1 MSAQLKL
8 KPNEQA
14 ALDVM
19 LANRRTDVFE
29 IERAKAREGL
39 VDEFQEAVYFFVD
52 DILKNY
58 QAGDDTENGRI
69 LGNALANFAMRIH
82 SARMAQELRE
92 EFLPSWRNEP

>member
-1 MSAQLKL
+1 MNAQVKL

-14 ALDVM
+14 ALDVT
-19 LANRRTDVFE
+19 LANRRNDVFE

-39 VDEFQEAVYFFVD
+39 VDELQEAVYFFVD

-58 QAGDDTENGRI
+58 QAGDDVENGRI
-69 LGNALANFAMRIH
+69 LGNALAIYAMRIY